1 MHSRS
6 LRFVPTG
13 LLSLSFL
20 LLAGCEGGPDRR
32 AMEETRRSVPP
43 MAANETF
50 FDGKIAAHLTLGSS
64 LTQNAGPGKGPGGRG
79 PGGMGGMGG
88 RHMPGGGR
96 GGEGMGGGMSGGMGR
111 GMEGGMGEEGGGERP
126 ESDRSDNSEEVR
138 PRIADSP
145 MPPALM
151 RLQLENTSG
160 AALVVEI
167 RDLNSELGNF
177 ATRPDT
183 FTLEPGASGQ
193 PDPMQSLLG
202 VDTLALPVTLTLRSG
217 GKVETK
223 VLTLRPIPPPP
234 PAAPAAH

>member
-6 LRFVPTG
+6 HRFVPAG

-43 MAANETF
+43 MAATEVF
-50 FDGKIAAHLTLGSS
+50 FDGKIVAHLTLGSP
-64 LTQNAGPGKGPGGRG
+64 LAQNAGPGKSPGGRG
-79 PGGMGGMGG
+79 SGGVGRMGGGHMPGGGMGG
-88 RHMPGGGR
+88 RMR
-96 GGEGMGGGMSGGMGR
+96 GGMGEAGGGMGGGMGG
-111 GMEGGMGEEGGGERP
+111 EGGGEPPESIRP
-126 ESDRSDNSEEVR
+126 EEFR

-167 RDLNSELGNF
+167 RELNSELGNF

-202 VDTLALPVTLTLRSG
+202 LDTLALPVTVTLRSG

-234 PAAPAAH
+234 PAPPAVH